1 MISDSEESDISG
13 PDSPQQSSAGLLGQ
27 GPLRFECPVNFSRV
41 TTSVEEQSGQDLLT
55 SDCLHTADQE
65 LWVIRAP
72 KDFDPKCLTGQRL
85 KLHKGTAVETE
96 TGSKYDLQVTKNT
109 QHLQQE
115 GLSLLLPSELDGRLS
130 TVPHMHGEINIMQ
143 SVAVPSVTIP
153 PPAPPL
159 NTQLPQGLRPR
170 FKPFGWREPK
180 PVNGHTCAKRKDS
193 GHSDKKTKKR
203 RHDIE
208 DVEEVESP
216 KKRKTEDVQ
225 TDRLVGTA
233 GDTST
238 PTELE
243 DRSHKKKKKKK
254 EKCKEEPV
262 EDVIEA
268 ISEISDS
275 RKKKKKKKDKH
286 RESSGDD
293 VQNMVAQEIE
303 EETRVPKKKKKK
315 KKKEENED

>member
-13 PDSPQQSSAGLLGQ
+13 LDSPQQSSAGLLGQ

-41 TTSVEEQSGQDLLT
+41 TTSVEKRSGQDLLT

-72 KDFDPKCLTGQRL
+72 KDFDPKCLSGQKV
-85 KLHKGTAVETE
+85 KLHKGTTVETD

-115 GLSLLLPSELDGRLS
+115 GLSLLLPSELDGRFT

-180 PVNGHTCAKRKDS
+180 PVNGHACVQRRDS
-193 GHSDKKTKKR
+193 GHSDRKKKKR
-203 RHDIE
+203 KHDIE
-208 DVEEVESP
+208 DVEDVESS
-216 KKRKTEDVQ
+216 KKRKTEDVE
-225 TDRLVGTA
+225 TDRLVA
-233 GDTST
+233 DSSA

-243 DRSHKKKKKKK
+243 DKTHKKKKKKK
-254 EKCKEEPV
+254 EKSKEEPV
-262 EDVIEA
+262 EVPIEDF
-268 ISEISDS
+268 SETSDS
-275 RKKKKKKKDKH
+275 KKKKKKKKDKH
-286 RESSGDD
+286 RESNGDD
-293 VQNMVAQEIE
+293 AQNMVAQEVE
-303 EETRVPKKKKKK
+303 EETKKKKKK
-315 KKKEENED
+315 KKKEEKED